1 MRGSRNASRRIL
13 YTNQN
18 FDSDMPGKRTLVI
31 TCEHASNAVPAFAKS
46 VFAGCKDLLGTHRG
60 YDIGA
65 LCVYRH
71 LCKDLR
77 PDYSCAGKYSRLAID
92 LNRSLNHPN
101 VLSEYS
107 EKLPEA
113 VKEKLRGIWRA
124 HRSHVEEFIGKA
136 LRKGAGNQVL
146 HLGIHSFTPVMN
158 GTPRNA
164 DIGILYDPARPA
176 EKETARALKK
186 KFNEK
191 YPEFKIRFNYPYRGA
206 ADGFT
211 TALRKKFGTRYIGL
225 EIEISQALLTK

>member
-18 FDSDMPGKRTLVI
+18 FDSDMPEKRTLVI
-31 TCEHASNAVPAFAKS
+31 TCEHASYAVPAFAKS
-46 VFAGCKDLLGTHRG
+46 DFAGCKDLLGTHRG

-107 EKLPEA
+107 QKLPEA
-113 VKEKLRGIWRA
+113 VKEKLRGIRPA
-124 HRSHVEEFIGKA
+124 HLSPVEVFIGKVP
-136 LRKGAGNQVL
+136 RK
-146 HLGIHSFTPVMN
+146 
-158 GTPRNA
+158 
-164 DIGILYDPARPA
+164 
-176 EKETARALKK
+176 
-186 KFNEK
+186 
-191 YPEFKIRFNYPYRGA
+191 
-206 ADGFT
+206 
-211 TALRKKFGTRYIGL
+211 
-225 EIEISQALLTK
+225 